1 MNREFLHKITLLG
14 CLLLLITSSV
24 GSDKGF
30 QTPEQYA
37 QIVQEHF
44 ANEEWDAGKA
54 LLDEGLQKYPG
65 VSDLEWLMGKYWFH
79 EKNYDE
85 SRYHLV
91 KAIEDNYNNV
101 NAKHLLVDVED
112 ITENYSSAICYVN
125 ELLEVNPYWRG
136 LWRRKIELYRKQNNN
151 VEADRLLKRINQIYP
166 NDTIL
171 RKDYIYSMEVG
182 YQQMKKDGNRK
193 EAIEKLTELIKV
205 SPQNEEYYLDI
216 INLHLQEGNREA
228 ALGWSSNGLAAIP
241 GSPAL
246 ITKRASILAE
256 LARYPETLVFIREQM
271 RKYGSPAIRRM
282 YNDLLMEA
290 ARAEK
295 QRDPY
300 VLYGM
305 AYEGGNKNKEALDY
319 LLNTSVTRGY
329 TDDALFYIREA
340 KKQYGN
346 TDKGIMYKEYM
357 LYRQMNEDDLA
368 YSTLKKMYEMYPDD
382 YDITLAMSAQH
393 MKKAEKL
400 MELGLYSEALPHVLF
415 VSQKHIDNEVNG
427 AAWEKTLSCYI
438 NMKRY
443 NEALATLD
451 TITLHFPDYENGTLK
466 RAFILD
472 KMDKTEEALQ
482 LYQSAIEQSDEDM
495 RIFYVIGYEELA
507 VPYIKK
513 CMEAG
518 ATRKAYEE
526 AVKLVNLNP
535 SSDLGLR
542 YAINSSGLLGKFDE
556 FEKYTEQ
563 GINYYPEEPFYQAK
577 RATVLERGK
586 RYEASLEFL
595 KPILNK
601 YPSNKEIIGAFS
613 QSSEYRA
620 LQLTKAK
627 DPKQALAVLD
637 TALLYDSQNKSLKY
651 TKGVVYEANRQA
663 DSAYYYQKFY
673 EPSIMEYRSFQRHLS
688 GLRSMMLKNEIALTY
703 LRARYGEEDII
714 TSVATAEYTRQTQ
727 KNTYTGRFNYAGR
740 SGSASDSME
749 AEEQT
754 PGGVGIQVQGE
765 WTHHFSPKWST
776 TVNAALA
783 TKYFPDI
790 TADVAVRHYMKNDWE
805 LGAHIGYRRV
815 AAYNKRYEW
824 NDEFFTGS
832 NGENGFI
839 FTGWDESKT
848 NLFTVGAEL
857 AKTIEIVRLNTK
869 LDMHFFN
876 SNFYY
881 NAQIGA
887 KYFPAGDGKTNI
899 NAMASIGS
907 APETAVLDYA
917 LPGSFSHTNTMVGL
931 GGQYMVSPNITI
943 GLMGTWNTYY
953 NQTNTVKGT
962 TQFDRIETV
971 STRYKNLY
979 NIYAQIY
986 ISF

>member
-1 MNREFLHKITLLG
+1 MNREFLHKITILG
-14 CLLLLITSSV
+14 CLLLLITSSI
-24 GSDKGF
+24 GTDKGF

-44 ANEEWDAGKA
+44 ANEEWEAGKA
-54 LLDEGLQKYPG
+54 LLDEGLKKYPD

-79 EKNYDE
+79 GKDYDR

-101 NAKHLLVDVED
+101 NAKRLLVDVED
-112 ITENYSSAICYVN
+112 ITGNYSSAICYVN

-136 LWRRKIELYRKQNNN
+136 LWRRKIELYRKQNND

-166 NDTIL
+166 NDTVL

-182 YQQMKKDGNRK
+182 YRQLKKGGNRK
-193 EAIEKLTELIKV
+193 EAIEKLTELIKA
-205 SPQNEEYYLDI
+205 SPENESYYLDI
-216 INLHLQEGNREA
+216 INLYLQEGNREA

-241 GSPAL
+241 GSTAL
-246 ITKRASILAE
+246 TIKRASILGE
-256 LARYPETLVFIREQM
+256 LARYPEALAFIRDRM
-271 RKYGSPAIRRM
+271 RRNNSPAIRRV
-282 YNDLLMEA
+282 YNNLLMEA
-290 ARAEK
+290 ARSEK

-305 AYEGGNKNKEALDY
+305 AYEGGSKNKEALDY

-346 TDKGIMYKEYM
+346 TDKGILYKEYM
-357 LYRQMNEDDLA
+357 LYRQMNEEDLA
-368 YSTLKKMYEMYPDD
+368 YATLKRMYEMYPDD
-382 YDITLAMSAQH
+382 YDITLAMTTLH
-393 MKKAEKL
+393 MKKADKL
-400 MELGLYSEALPHVLF
+400 MELGLYSEALPHLSF
-415 VSQKHIDNEVNG
+415 VTQKRIDNEING
-427 AAWEKTLSCYI
+427 AAWEKALNCYI
-438 NMKRY
+438 QMKRY

-472 KMDKTEEALQ
+472 KTDKTEEALQ
-482 LYQSAIEQSDEDM
+482 LYLSAIEQSDEDM

-507 VPYIKK
+507 TPYIKK

-518 ATRKAYEE
+518 ATQKAYEE
-526 AVKLVNLNP
+526 AVKLVSLNP

-542 YAINSSGLLGKFDE
+542 YAINAAGLLGKFDE

-563 GINYYPEEPFYQAK
+563 GLDYYPEEPFYQAK
-577 RATVLERGK
+577 KATVFERDK

-595 KPILNK
+595 KPILDK

-620 LQLTKAK
+620 LQLAK
-627 DPKQALAVLD
+627 EKEPEEALAVLD

-651 TKGVVYEANRQA
+651 TKGVVYEADRQA

-673 EPSIMEYRSFQRHLS
+673 EPSIMEYRPFQRHLA
-688 GLRSMMLKNEIALTY
+688 GLRSMMLKNEIALSY

-714 TSVATAEYTRQTQ
+714 TSVATAEYTRKNR
-727 KNTYTGRFNYAGR
+727 KNTYTGRLNYAGR
-740 SGSASDSME
+740 SGSAEGSME

-765 WTHHFSPKWST
+765 WTHHFSSKWSS

-790 TADVAVRHYMKNDWE
+790 TANVSLRHYMKNDWE
-805 LGAHIGYRRV
+805 LEIHAGYRRV
-815 AAYNKRYEW
+815 SAYDKRYEW
-824 NDEFFTGS
+824 DNEAFTS
-832 NGENGFI
+832 SEGENGFV

-848 NLFTVGAEL
+848 NLFTAGGEV
-857 AKTIEIVRLNTK
+857 AKTIETVRLNTK
-869 LDMHFFN
+869 LDLHFFN

-887 KYFPAGDGKTNI
+887 KYFPASDGKTNI

-917 LPGSFSHTNTMVGL
+917 LPGSFSHTNTMVGI
-931 GGQYMVSPNITI
+931 GGQYMLNPNITI
-943 GLMGTWNTYY
+943 GLTGTWNTYY
-953 NQTNTVKGT
+953 NQTNTVRGIHPSE
-962 TQFDRIETV
+962 RIESV